1 MARHL
6 LSHGRILSN
15 GELMQK
21 VDDVTPEL
29 VRDFAAHIAESV
41 PSIAVVG
48 SGRNSQ
54 NHALYAEGI
63 AGL

>member
-1 MARHL
+1 
-6 LSHGRILSN
+6 
-15 GELMQK
+15 MQK